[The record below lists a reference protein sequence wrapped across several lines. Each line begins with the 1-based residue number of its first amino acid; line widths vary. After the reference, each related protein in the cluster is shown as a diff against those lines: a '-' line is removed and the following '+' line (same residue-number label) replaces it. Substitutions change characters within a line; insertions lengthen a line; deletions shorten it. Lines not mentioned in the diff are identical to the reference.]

1 MSFKQAAADLVHEA
15 LDGEMDFLILRGMDD
30 FAREDGDIDVL
41 VPRGRSGHALLR
53 VTERALEAGWTVAG
67 VGDIG
72 YLTQI
77 CLVQRWGENRA
88 HRAVKVDLFDGATW
102 AASGSDPLG
111 HALFDGLHKT
121 LSEAEAIGLATFLQ
135 KMLYA
140 GYLRDRDRDR
150 IAAAC
155 ASERIMAFIDATR
168 LPMSRVE
175 VDQGHVSRW
184 SRWRLR
190 AASAGIG
197 LARGMPGW
205 GLRVVW
211 RKLYFTLVRSCIPG
225 RILLVTGADGLRRAA
240 VIEQLRSLLERV
252 GFPSPLVM
260 ADTKIGPVSKAWRR
274 FRCET
279 VVLNAASDELAP
291 THAGGR
297 ASVLKVA
304 IQHHDGNGSD
314 DLERVLSALSQHI
327 LESLRRTFP
336 S

>member
-1 MSFKQAAADLVHEA
+1 
-15 LDGEMDFLILRGMDD
+15 MDFLILRGMDD

-53 VTERALEAGWTVAG
+53 VTERALDAGWTVAG

-77 CLVQRWGENRA
+77 CLVQRWGENWA

-102 AASGSDPLG
+102 AASGADPLG

-140 GYLRDRDRDR
+140 GYLRDRDRNR
-150 IAAAC
+150 IVAAC
-155 ASERIMAFIDATR
+155 EPKRLMAFIDAAR
-168 LPMSRVE
+168 LPLTHAE
-175 VDQGHVSRW
+175 VDRGHLSCW

-190 AASAGIG
+190 AASAGINR
-197 LARGMPGW
+197 AWWMPGW
-205 GLRVVW
+205 GLSVIY
-211 RKLYFTLVRSCIPG
+211 RKLYFTIVRSRIPG
-225 RILLVTGADGLRRAA
+225 HTVLVTGADGLRRAA
-240 VIEQLRSLLERV
+240 VIEQFRSLLERV

-260 ADTKIGPVSKAWRR
+260 PDSKIGHASQAWRR
-274 FRCET
+274 FRGET

-327 LESLRRTFP
+327 LETLRRTFP

>member
-1 MSFKQAAADLVHEA
+1 MSFKQAATGLVREA
-15 LDGEMDFLILRGMDD
+15 LAGEMDFLVLRGMDD

-53 VTERALEAGWTVAG
+53 VTERALDTGWTVAG

-72 YLTQI
+72 YLKQI
-77 CLVQRWGENRA
+77 CLVQRWGEGRA
-88 HRAVKVDLFDGATW
+88 HCAVKVDFFDGATW
-102 AASGSDPLG
+102 AASGADPLG
-111 HALFDGLHKT
+111 RALFDGLHET

-155 ASERIMAFIDATR
+155 SSERIMAFIDATD
-168 LPMSRVE
+168 LPLSRADLDRGE
-175 VDQGHVSRW
+175 LSRW

-197 LARGMPGW
+197 LARRMPCW
-205 GLRVVW
+205 GLRVIC
-211 RKLYFTLVRSCIPG
+211 RKLYFTIVRSRIPG
-225 RILLVTGADGLRRAA
+225 RIVLVTCADGLRRAA
-240 VIEQLRSLLERV
+240 TIEQLRSLLKRS

-260 ADTKIGPVSKAWRR
+260 ADTEIGYPNQAWRR
-274 FRCET
+274 FRGET
-279 VVLNAASDELAP
+279 VVLHAASAGSVP
-291 THAGGR
+291 TGAGDL
-297 ASVLKVA
+297 ASVLHVHIQQHDA
-304 IQHHDGNGSD
+304 IGGE
-314 DLERVLSALSQHI
+314 DLERVLTALSQHI
-327 LESLRRTFP
+327 LETLRRTVP

>member
-15 LDGEMDFLILRGMDD
+15 LDGEMNFLILRGMDD

-53 VTERALEAGWTVAG
+53 VTERALDAGWTVAG

-88 HRAVKVDLFDGATW
+88 HRAVKVDLFDGSTW
-102 AASGSDPLG
+102 AASGADPLG

-168 LPMSRVE
+168 LPMSRAE
-175 VDQGHVSRW
+175 VDQGHLSRW

-190 AASAGIG
+190 AASAGVEFAG
-197 LARGMPGW
+197 EVPGW
-205 GLRVVW
+205 GLRVIW
-211 RKLYFTLVRSCIPG
+211 RKLYFALVRSCIPG
-225 RILLVTGADGLRRAA
+225 RILLVTSADGFRRAA
-240 VIEQLRSLLERV
+240 VSEQLRSLLERV

-260 ADTKIGPVSKAWRR
+260 ADTEIGHTRQAWLR
-274 FRCET
+274 FRGET
-279 VVLNAASDELAP
+279 VVLHAASAGLTPPD
-291 THAGGR
+291 AGGR
-297 ASVLKVA
+297 ASVLQVD
-304 IQHHDGNGSD
+304 IQQHDANGGD
-314 DLERVLSALSQHI
+314 DLERVLTTLSQHI
-327 LESLRRTFP
+327 LETLRRTIP
-336 S
+336 A